1 MTPNPH
7 LSEYRDLRTTL
18 TELFN
23 REVETALFY
32 FSGHG
37 YVDDLSGYLITSECC
52 FGDDGSSPAFNLLEN
67 IS

>member
-7 LSEYRDLRTTL
+7 LSEYRDLRTAL

-23 REVETALFY
+23 REVETALLY

-52 FGDDGSSPAFNLLEN
+52 FGDDGSSPALNLFEH
-67 IS
+67 IR